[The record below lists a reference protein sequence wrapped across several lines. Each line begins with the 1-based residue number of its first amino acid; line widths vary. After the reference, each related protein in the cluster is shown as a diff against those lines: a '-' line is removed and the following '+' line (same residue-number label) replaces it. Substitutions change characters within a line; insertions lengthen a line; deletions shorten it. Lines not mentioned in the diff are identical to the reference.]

1 MKRKEKK
8 VERIRCRC
16 RVMFSLF
23 FFGVANGV
31 VGVEPL
37 KIEIL
42 LVQSYNSTH
51 YTTETTWEFHLTVSE
66 SNIYNYKRTNNV

>member
-23 FFGVANGV
+23 FFGV